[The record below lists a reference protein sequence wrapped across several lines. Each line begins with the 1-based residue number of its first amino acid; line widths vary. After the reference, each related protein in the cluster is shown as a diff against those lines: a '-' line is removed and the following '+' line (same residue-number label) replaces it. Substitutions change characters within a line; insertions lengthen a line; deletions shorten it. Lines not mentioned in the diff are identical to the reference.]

1 MIIMLRM
8 FKVKIVGFVM
18 KFVNVLM
25 VEVKGRLLF
34 RLLFLLFGIWLL
46 NVDVSIC
53 GMLMFLGVVFGLIV
67 YFVIVLILVM
77 VRIVSVVIFGV
88 RLFVVEGC
96 SFWGDGRFVLV
107 GWEGLRRGGIF
118 FWCVWL
124 CV

>member
-1 MIIMLRM
+1 MSIFRCLCLVNER
-8 FKVKIVGFVM
+8 VSVVG
-18 KFVNVLM
+18 
-25 VEVKGRLLF
+25 
-34 RLLFLLFGIWLL
+34 
-46 NVDVSIC
+46 
-53 GMLMFLGVVFGLIV
+53 
-67 YFVIVLILVM
+67 
-77 VRIVSVVIFGV
+77 VVIFGV